1 MEKDPVSLS
10 YPAAVESPVWI
21 RVPQARQLTNLSRS
35 KIYELLAEGRIRSAS
50 LRDPGQRHATR
61 LIDRADLLRYLDGF
75 ATGGNAE

>member
-1 MEKDPVSLS
+1 MQPDPVSLS
-10 YPAAVESPVWI
+10 CPVAVEPPLWI

-75 ATGGNAE
+75 ATGGNAK